1 MIGNIQKGQ
10 KKNISSYQPSRDVI
24 DLTKVVK
31 EDYYE
36 GHRILNEPWVELNDR
51 SVITDENR
59 GQSMFNA
66 FVDTSYEDAN
76 EAWKW
81 RGTRSKARNKAV
93 AMHAQ
98 LTSNFLLPLFIAQN
112 DEDEVDKGFSEV
124 MRDIIEW
131 MAQPINSNYQA
142 SFLQVVFGMMTSP
155 VTYLG
160 AEYCEV
166 MQKIRTKLDNGEV
179 EIKEI
184 VDEVLSGFK
193 ADIWAVNEVL
203 ITNAYERN
211 IQKQKAIIK
220 RRYTEKSELEAKY
233 GEHENWPHVQ
243 TGIRSIYSEAND
255 LFYDIYDDDHR
266 DLVAE
271 EIWYNRREDS
281 EVPFVNGIYMGDSN
295 VKNNPIKHRDN
306 RDAPKYNVVPF
317 GYHRIGPHFFYYK
330 SMMNSMGWDND
341 LYDAM
346 TEIVMN
352 RALLE
357 VEMPIAISGTDKVDS
372 EVIFPSAVVALEDKD
387 AKITPLLPP
396 SNTNLGF
403 AAIQET
409 GESMDEASLSKTMEG
424 QLPDA
429 SQKAYSVAQAQSNA
443 RKMIGAV
450 AKSLAQSVIQ
460 FGDLM
465 KDIVINN
472 ITAPQ
477 IDELVG
483 GGMKLKYRKFY
494 LENKETDGKKRD
506 MNIIFDESLIGK
518 QMSKNELKES
528 NLKLLEESGYP
539 DKKMSIR
546 RVNPELF
553 AKFKYL
559 TKVDIEEMY
568 NKSPEYWQPILL
580 HLRREL
586 TNDPYIDMESIDR
599 RVLHAFFQSDGESII
614 KSPEKTQPQQSE
626 MASKGLP
633 APVNASPNR
642 KLAVQP

>member
-1 MIGNIQKGQ
+1 MIDEIPKGA
-10 KKNISSYQPSRDVI
+10 NVSSYQPSRDVI

-31 EDYYE
+31 DDYNE
-36 GHRILNEPWVELNDR
+36 GVRILHQPWVELNDR
-51 SVITDENR
+51 SIIHDENR
-59 GQSMFNA
+59 GQAMFNA

-81 RGTRSKARNKAV
+81 RGTRSKARNKAI

-124 MRDIIEW
+124 MRDVIEW
-131 MAQPINSNYQA
+131 MAQPTNSNYQA
-142 SFLQVVFGMMTSP
+142 SFLQVVFGMMANP
-155 VTYLG
+155 VTFMG

-166 MQKIRTKLDNGEV
+166 IQKIKTRLDNGEV

-184 VDEVLSGFK
+184 MDEVLSGFK
-193 ADIWAVNEVL
+193 ADIWSANQVL
-203 ITNAYERN
+203 ITNAYQRN
-211 IQKQKAIIK
+211 MQKQKAIIK
-220 RRYTEKSELEAKY
+220 RRYVDKDELEAKY
-233 GEHENWPHVQ
+233 GEHENWVHVQ
-243 TGIRSIYSEAND
+243 AGIKSIYSEAND
-255 LFYDIYDDDHR
+255 LFYEVYDDDHK
-266 DLVAE
+266 DLIAE
-271 EIWYNRREDS
+271 EIHYNRREDS
-281 EVPFVNGIYMGDSN
+281 EVPFINGIYMGEDD
-295 VKNNPIKHRDN
+295 VEHNPIKHRDN

-317 GYHRIGPHFFYYK
+317 GYHRIGSHFFYYK
-330 SMMNSMGWDND
+330 SMMNAIGWDND

-372 EVIFPSAVVALEDKD
+372 EVIFPSAVVALENKD
-387 AKITPLLPP
+387 ARVTPLLPP

-403 AAIQET
+403 QAIQDTEK
-409 GESMDEASLSKTMEG
+409 SMEEGSVSKTIEG
-424 QLPDA
+424 QLPEA
-429 SQKAYSVAQAQSNA
+429 SQKAFSVAQAQSNA

-450 AKSLAQSVIQ
+450 AKSLAQSIIQ

-494 LENKETDGKKRD
+494 LENKESGGKKKD

-518 QMSKNELKES
+518 QMSKQQVKES

-539 DKKMSIR
+539 DKKVSIR
-546 RVNPELF
+546 KVNPELF

-568 NKSPEYWQPILL
+568 TKSPEYWQPILL

-586 TNDPYIDMESIDR
+586 MNDPFIDLEAIDR
-599 RVLHAFFQSDGESII
+599 RVVHAFFQSDGDSMV
-614 KSPEKTQPQQSE
+614 KSPQKTQPRQPE
-626 MASKGLP
+626 AASKDLP
-633 APVNASPNR
+633 APANGEPGK
-642 KLAVQP
+642 KLVVK

>member
-1 MIGNIQKGQ
+1 MIGEVTKNS
-10 KKNISSYQPSRDVI
+10 NISSYQPSREVI

-31 EDYYE
+31 ADYYE
-36 GHRILNEPWVELNDR
+36 GHRILHEPWVELNDR

-66 FVDTSYEDAN
+66 FVDTSYEDTN
-76 EAWKW
+76 EDWKW
-81 RGTRSKARNKAV
+81 RGTRSKARNKAI

-98 LTSNFLLPLFIAQN
+98 LTSNFLLPLFMAQN

-124 MRDIIEW
+124 MRDVIEW
-131 MAQPINSNYQA
+131 MAQPTNSNYQA
-142 SFLQVVFGMMTSP
+142 SFLQAVFGMMTSP
-155 VTYLG
+155 VIYLG

-166 MQKIRTKLDNGEV
+166 MQKIKTKLDSGEIEV
-179 EIKEI
+179 QE
-184 VDEVLSGFK
+184 VADEVLSGFR
-193 ADIWAVNEVL
+193 ADIWACNEVL

-211 IQKQKAIIK
+211 IQKQKSVIK
-220 RRYTEKSELEAKY
+220 RRYIEKEELEAKY
-233 GEHENWPHVQ
+233 GEHENWPYVQ
-243 TGIRSIYSEAND
+243 TGIKSIYSEAND

-271 EIWYNRREDS
+271 EIHQNRREDS
-281 EVPFVNGIYMGDSN
+281 EVAFINGIYMGDSN
-295 VKNNPIKHRDN
+295 VENNPIKHRDN
-306 RDAPKYNVVPF
+306 RNAPKYNIVPF

-330 SMMNSMGWDND
+330 SMMNAMGWDND

-372 EVIFPSAVVALEDKD
+372 EVIFPNAVVALENKD
-387 AKITPLLPP
+387 AKVSPLLPP
-396 SNTNLGF
+396 SNTNLGLK
-403 AAIQET
+403 AIEET
-409 GESMDEASLSKTMEG
+409 EESMDEGSISPTMEG

-429 SQKAYSVAQAQSNA
+429 AQKAYSVAQAQANA
-443 RKMIGAV
+443 KKMIGAV

-465 KDIVINN
+465 KDIAINN

-483 GGMKLKYRKFY
+483 SGMKLKYRKFY
-494 LENKETDGKKRD
+494 LENKETGGKQRD

-518 QMSKNELKES
+518 QMSEPEVKMA

-539 DKKMSIR
+539 DKKISIR
-546 RVNPELF
+546 KVNPELF

-559 TKVDIEEMY
+559 TKVDIEEMHS
-568 NKSPEYWQPILL
+568 KSPEYWQPILL

-586 TNDPYIDMESIDR
+586 ANDPYIDMESIDR
-599 RVLHAFFQSDGESII
+599 RVAHAFFQSDGESII
-614 KSPEKTQPQQSE
+614 KSPEKMQPQQPE
-626 MASKGLP
+626 MTAKELP
-633 APVNASPNR
+633 APANVSPNKR
-642 KLAVQP
+642 LAVQP